1 MKSSTLFAFVCAS
14 PLLGCAGWSVSA
26 RPAPIG
32 YVETT
37 AAPIADID
45 LYPSTIYEGRT
56 VYLYGDRWYWREGSR
71 WRSYDREPRALA
83 PYRERLRRQ
92 PPMRRPG
99 PQRDERRRAP
109 THREPGDRFDRS
121 H

>member
-1 MKSSTLFAFVCAS
+1 MKSSMLFAFVCTA
-14 PLLGCAGWSVSA
+14 PLLGCAGWGISA
-26 RPAPIG
+26 QPVG

-37 AAPIADID
+37 AAPVADID

-71 WRSYDREPRALA
+71 WRYYGHEPPALA
-83 PYRERLRRQ
+83 PYRNRFRNQ
-92 PPMRRPG
+92 PPMRRPV
-99 PQRDERRRAP
+99 QRDDRRRAP